1 MFTPAL
7 SREQRRLASDLR
19 TRLTAALEPV
29 VIEDNPKL
37 EPLVTKSEELT
48 REIAGIERGAGEGN
62 LEEAA
67 QLITNRRGQLHL
79 VQLQISELQ
88 GARTK
93 AGEQQEQKSAETLA
107 SLTAEA
113 RGLLIE
119 IATGF
124 QGQHKQALLEAV
136 GQYANRHSA
145 EAANVV
151 RLIPWF
157 NSYLKRIRAFQDGY
171 TAPARLLEWLNAA
184 LKSEDFLMEPRS

>member
-67 QLITNRRGQLHL
+67 QLITNRRAQLHL

-88 GARTK
+88 GARSK
-93 AGEQQEQKSAETLA
+93 AEDLAQEKSAETLE
-107 SLTAEA
+107 SLRVEA
-113 RGLLIE
+113 RNLLVE
-119 IATGF
+119 VASGF
-124 QGQHKQALLEAV
+124 QAQHHEALENAI
-136 GQYANRHSA
+136 GQYATNGTAHAR
-145 EAANVV
+145 NVIK
-151 RLIPWF
+151 LLPWF
-157 NSYLKRIRAFQDGY
+157 LQYLRNIRTFRDSY

-184 LKSEDFLMEPRS
+184 LKSEDFLMKPRS